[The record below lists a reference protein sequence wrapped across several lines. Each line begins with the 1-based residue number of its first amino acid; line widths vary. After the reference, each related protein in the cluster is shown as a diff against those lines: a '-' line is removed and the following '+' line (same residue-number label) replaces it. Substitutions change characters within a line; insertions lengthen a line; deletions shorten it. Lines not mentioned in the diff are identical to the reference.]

1 VSRHLLVA
9 GGSMAGLRAAE
20 QVRKEGFAGRITVVS
35 QERHMPYNRPP
46 LSKDVLAR
54 HGSDTSP
61 EEWHSSVAFRLRASV
76 ADVEWR
82 LGVTATASDLA
93 TRTVTLDDGSKV
105 RYDGLVAAT
114 GLRPRRLSIP
124 GPAAGRHVIRTLDDA
139 VGLRAALRPGARV
152 VIVGAGFIGCEVA
165 ATARTLG
172 CEVDVVE
179 PASAPMVRPLGVRL
193 GSALQRHHER
203 RGVRF
208 HLGRTVAFTTGPGG
222 THDAAAVLAGVV
234 LDDGTRLPADA
245 LVESVGSH
253 ANTEWLA
260 GNGLDLAD
268 GLLCDNRLRV
278 EGRSD
283 LVAVGDIA
291 RFPNPSVDE
300 IPRRVEH
307 WCIPTDTA
315 KRAARTITAHL
326 DGRPL
331 DDDVFTPLPS
341 FWSDQFDLRL
351 QGYGAPGLG
360 DHTELL
366 EGTLHGAA
374 AGEPTAVGYLRNDHL
389 AGVVLVGVPAAR
401 HQHYRGLVGTACVP
415 A

>member
-1 VSRHLLVA
+1 MSGHLLVV
-9 GGSMAGLRAAE
+9 GGSMAGLRTAE
-20 QVRKEGFAGRITVVS
+20 QVRKEGFTGRITVVS

-46 LSKDVLAR
+46 LSKEVLAR
-54 HGSDTSP
+54 HGSDATP

-93 TRTVTLDDGSKV
+93 ARTVTLDDGLEI

-114 GLRPRRLSIP
+114 GLRPRRLPIP
-124 GPAAGRHVIRTLDDA
+124 GPPAGRHVIRTLDDA
-139 VGLRAALRPGARV
+139 VGLRAALRPEAHV

-179 PASAPMVRPLGVRL
+179 PTSAPMVRPLGVPL
-193 GSALQRHHER
+193 GSALQRHHEQ

-208 HLGRTVAFTTGPGG
+208 HLGRTVAFTTGPTGAD
-222 THDAAAVLAGVV
+222 DATRALAGVV
-234 LDDGTRLPADA
+234 LDDGTQLPADV

-260 GNGLDLAD
+260 GNGLDLVD
-268 GLLCDNRLRV
+268 GLLCDNWLRV
-278 EGRSD
+278 EGRTD

-291 RFPNPSVDE
+291 RFPNPSVDST
-300 IPRRVEH
+300 PRRVEH

-326 DGRPL
+326 EGREL
-331 DDDVFTPLPS
+331 DTDVFAPLPS
-341 FWSDQFDLRL
+341 FWSDQFELRL

-360 DHTELL
+360 DNTEML
-366 EGTLHGAA
+366 EGSLDGATE
-374 AGEPTAVGYLRNDHL
+374 GQPTAVGYLRGEHVV
-389 AGVVLVGVPAAR
+389 GVVLIGVPPAH
-401 HQHYRGLVGTACVP
+401 HQQYRGLVGTARVS